1 MFPARSRWEFD
12 PGKEVTRMKKALVT
26 FFIALAFVIGVTIGP
41 AWAAHA
47 ADLSKQ
53 CQEALKK
60 TPNKEAEKLCAEG
73 DKLLKEGKGEE
84 AAKKLEAG
92 LEKLGIKPEKKK

>member
-1 MFPARSRWEFD
+1 
-12 PGKEVTRMKKALVT
+12 MKKEIVAFLVALG
-26 FFIALAFVIGVTIGP
+26 FVLGVTIAP

-47 ADLSKQ
+47 PELSKQ

-60 TPNKEAEKLCAEG
+60 TPNKEAEKLCSEG

-92 LEKLGIKPEKKK
+92 LEKLGVKQEKKK

>member
-1 MFPARSRWEFD
+1 
-12 PGKEVTRMKKALVT
+12 MKKALVAL
-26 FFIALAFVIGVTIGP
+26 FVALVFAVGMAIAP

-47 ADLSKQ
+47 PELSKQ

-60 TPNKEAEKLCAEG
+60 TPNKDAEKLCGEG

-84 AAKKLEAG
+84 AAKKFEAG
-92 LEKLGIKPEKKK
+92 LDKLVIKPAKAPAKAPAAKTVY

>member
-1 MFPARSRWEFD
+1 MIPL
-12 PGKEVTRMKKALVT
+12 KKALGAFFALT
-26 FFIALAFVIGVTIGP
+26 FVVGVAISP

-47 ADLSKQ
+47 PELSKQ

-60 TPNKEAEKLCAEG
+60 TPNKDAEKLCGEG

-84 AAKKLEAG
+84 AAKKFEAG
-92 LEKLGIKPEKKK
+92 LDKLGIKPAKK